1 MFILELSKALIY
13 EFNYN
18 YIKSKY
24 SHNSRLL
31 FTDID
36 NLSYE
41 TKTENIY
48 EDFAND
54 KEMFDSSNYWTKL
67 IYYDDLN

>member
-1 MFILELSKALIY
+1 MFILGLSKALMY

-24 SHNSRLL
+24 SNNSRLL

-48 EDFAND
+48 EYFAND
-54 KEMFDSSNYWTKL
+54 KEMFDLVTIRLS
-67 IYYDDLN
+67 

>member
-1 MFILELSKALIY
+1 MFILELSKALMY

-24 SHNSRLL
+24 SNNSRLL
-31 FTDID
+31 STDID

-48 EDFAND
+48 EYFAND
-54 KEMFDSSNYWTKL
+54 KEMFDLVTIRLS
-67 IYYDDLN
+67 

>member
-48 EDFAND
+48 EYFAND
-54 KEMFDSSNYWTKL
+54 KEMFDLVTIRLS
-67 IYYDDLN
+67 

>member
-1 MFILELSKALIY
+1 MY

-24 SHNSRLL
+24 SNNSRLL
-31 FTDID
+31 STDID

-48 EDFAND
+48 EYFAND
-54 KEMFDSSNYWTKL
+54 KEMFDLVTIRLS
-67 IYYDDLN
+67 

>member
-1 MFILELSKALIY
+1 MFILELSKALMY

-24 SHNSRLL
+24 SNNSRLL

-48 EDFAND
+48 GDFAND
-54 KEMFDSSNYWTKL
+54 KEMFDSSNYQTKL

>member
-1 MFILELSKALIY
+1 MFILELSKALMY

-24 SHNSRLL
+24 SNNSRLL

-48 EDFAND
+48 EYFAND
-54 KEMFDSSNYWTKL
+54 KEMFDLVTIRLS
-67 IYYDDLN
+67 

>member
-1 MFILELSKALIY
+1 MY

-24 SHNSRLL
+24 SNNSRLL

-48 EDFAND
+48 EYFAND
-54 KEMFDSSNYWTKL
+54 KEMFDLVTIRLS
-67 IYYDDLN
+67 

>member
-1 MFILELSKALIY
+1 MY

-24 SHNSRLL
+24 SNNSRLL

-54 KEMFDSSNYWTKL
+54 KEMFDSSNY
-67 IYYDDLN
+67 